1 MKIKRAI
8 ILGAGYGTRLRP
20 ITLKIPKPLI
30 KINGVTLLENSIKL
44 LNSLGV
50 KHIIVNAHHLHRQI
64 IKFVK
69 GKKFSSKVDVVVE
82 KKKILNTGGGILNA
96 SKKFKKQPFFVLN
109 PDTLWDLKKYKK
121 EFRKLEKLYFK
132 NKKPTM
138 LLVSKKK
145 SFDRSFKGD
154 FNLNS
159 KNEILREK
167 NNKFI
172 FIGAQIINRSV
183 FKKRKTKPFSM
194 NKVWDDLI
202 KERNLFGV
210 VSRKKF
216 FHINNYKIYKKLNK
230 KVIG

>member
-109 PDTLWDLKKYKK
+109 PDTLWNLKKYKK

-183 FKKRKTKPFSM
+183 FKKRKIKPFSM

-202 KERNLFGV
+202 KERNLLGV